1 MIKRWLIRKLI
12 KSVQIEVDA
21 PDVHGF
27 SIKGLEDLDGRISI
41 TFTGNLTI
49 KDPSI
54 FKDMRTNVIMSSMGC
69 EDE

>member
-1 MIKRWLIRKLI
+1 MIKRWLIRRLI

-21 PDVHGF
+21 PDVYGF

-54 FKDMRTNVIMSSMGC
+54 FKDMRTNVIMNGMGC
-69 EDE
+69 KDV